1 MEERPLKHLR
11 LSRRLFRATLKTKL
25 TPFARDKL
33 AILERAQIYSES
45 EGELNICALLPS
57 YVIDFAFALLN
68 FWRETAL
75 SYGLFR
81 KRQAEANAVF

>member
-1 MEERPLKHLR
+1 MKHLR

-25 TPFARDKL
+25 TPFAKDKL
-33 AILERAQIYSES
+33 AIYSES
-45 EGELNICALLPS
+45 EGELNICSITLMS
-57 YVIDFAFALLN
+57 YVIDFAFARLN

>member
-25 TPFARDKL
+25 TPFAKDKL

-45 EGELNICALLPS
+45 EGELNICSIALLCHRFCICS
-57 YVIDFAFALLN
+57 LKLLAGN
-68 FWRETAL
+68 SFVLWPIP
-75 SYGLFR
+75 
-81 KRQAEANAVF
+81 QAAS

>member
-11 LSRRLFRATLKTKL
+11 LSRRPFRATLKTKL
-25 TPFARDKL
+25 TPFAKDKL
-33 AILERAQIYSES
+33 AILERVQIYSKS
-45 EGELNICALLPS
+45 EGELNICSITL
-57 YVIDFAFALLN
+57 YVIDFAFARLN